1 MFQQLFQLYYLK
13 DLDKLGNYEGI
24 NMASTHDY
32 IKDIRNENIKIY
44 INGKF
49 YHRSEAKISVFDS
62 GFLLG
67 DGVWEGIR
75 LHEGTLIHLDTH
87 IDRLFDGARSIAM
100 KMHLTKMEII
110 NAIWL
115 TLIEN
120 NMKSDTHIR
129 LIVSRGIKSTPYQ
142 HPKVTISDPTIVIIP
157 EYKRP
162 NKDVIDKGIR
172 LVSVQTRRDSGVQDP
187 KINSLSKMNC
197 ISACIEAEKLGAE
210 EGLMLDSHGFVS
222 TCNSTNFFIVVNNEI
237 WTSKGEHCLNGVTR
251 GAVIDLCQ
259 RNNIL
264 VLEKNFRIKDV
275 YNADEAFVTGTFAG
289 VIPVI
294 EIDGKNMSKG
304 SKGHLT
310 NQIQSWYTDDIKNL
324 SQI

>member
-1 MFQQLFQLYYLK
+1 
-13 DLDKLGNYEGI
+13 
-24 NMASTHDY
+24 MASTHDY
-32 IKDIRNENIKIY
+32 VKDSRNDNIKIY
-44 INGKF
+44 INGEY

-75 LHEGTLIHLDTH
+75 LHNNKLIHLETH
-87 IDRLFDGARSIAM
+87 IDRLFVGAKSIAM
-100 KMHLTKMEII
+100 EIHLSKEEII
-110 NAIWL
+110 NAIWS
-115 TLIEN
+115 TLKEN
-120 NMKSDTHIR
+120 NMSSDTHIR

-142 HPKVTISDPTIVIIP
+142 HPKVTISTPTIVIIP

-172 LVSVQTRRDSGVQDP
+172 LVSVQTRRDSAVQDP

-197 ISACIEAEKLGAE
+197 ISACIEAESLGAE
-210 EGLMLDSHGFVS
+210 EGLMLDPHGFVS

-237 WTSKGEHCLNGVTR
+237 WTSTGEYCLNGVTR
-251 GAVIDLCQ
+251 GTIINLCKE
-259 RNNIL
+259 NNIT
-264 VLEKNFRIKDV
+264 VYEKNFLIQDV

-294 EIDGKNMSKG
+294 EIDGRTMSKG
-304 SKGHLT
+304 YLT
-310 NQIQSWYTDDIKNL
+310 KELQSLYANDIKNL
-324 SQI
+324 S

>member
-49 YHRSEAKISVFDS
+49 YHRPEATISVFDS

-115 TLIEN
+115 TLKEN

-157 EYKRP
+157 EY
-162 NKDVIDKGIR
+162 
-172 LVSVQTRRDSGVQDP
+172 
-187 KINSLSKMNC
+187 
-197 ISACIEAEKLGAE
+197 
-210 EGLMLDSHGFVS
+210 
-222 TCNSTNFFIVVNNEI
+222 
-237 WTSKGEHCLNGVTR
+237 
-251 GAVIDLCQ
+251 
-259 RNNIL
+259 
-264 VLEKNFRIKDV
+264 
-275 YNADEAFVTGTFAG
+275 
-289 VIPVI
+289 
-294 EIDGKNMSKG
+294 
-304 SKGHLT
+304 
-310 NQIQSWYTDDIKNL
+310 
-324 SQI
+324 